1 MIVFFQIRSVLGNQ
15 ELKSVFRIV
24 NGRNEDV
31 KIGSIL
37 GLLSFNI
44 VINDIHMRNFL
55 DITLYS
61 CRQKLRLIKKNLIF
75 GTKNIFNWFRLRFL
89 KSKL

>member
-37 GLLSFNI
+37 GLPFNI